1 MKKKFS
7 FAIVIVLLVSMLT
20 LVLVA
25 CNPKDPESF
34 SAVDSMTVLEEI
46 WDAWSIDN
54 FQTATDTLGIDV
66 NVNLKGDGKDI
77 NFILQGGISSN
88 ANVKEGLRLAIVNN
102 LANKTIAEVISN
114 SDGTFV
120 YADGLN
126 DKPLKINEIKFQGIG
141 SIINETLGFSV
152 GDLAGLLKM
161 PIINLVNDAINMDGS
176 IITIRPVLKENNL
189 YDVNYTFDFK
199 LNSLID
205 GLMSFIPG
213 SEEIFESVKAEL
225 NDVSIYF
232 DIKTAGNQREKVVK
246 PAKGAPKYN
255 YKGGKLTDMKIA
267 AKVGASD
274 INVNCG
280 VGGFRLLNSIP
291 AISTPT
297 EFMDF
302 DSFLLPSNLNGTF
315 NLKDK
320 NGDILGNYEYT
331 ANFDFNKTHIFSS
344 LIECAVK
351 QSAMPIVDKMFKD
364 ENGKIYIEVKH
375 ICDNSCTI
383 NHLSNDSRPLLT
395 VAYDP
400 NSFGTNRVYFAF
412 NIRGSVGADFA
423 EKISEMINDGT
434 LVSAQEILDLLPKED
449 LIFSIDPS
457 AYIKKAEVSNTDNI
471 ILPQIMAVNDS
482 NTIDFTQIV
491 NSILQADVFA
501 EYKDTIAKVLD
512 IVFPNV
518 ESIDYTAVH
527 TNEHITDWNIKAKF
541 LGNREFCYSET
552 DSIKDIMA
560 PINSKI
566 DYTLNS
572 QNIIKITTAQDIY
585 NGDGTLKDLT
595 AQDLN
600 ALIGASV
607 EGKYVDMLNNQITEN
622 LTILDIVGLDIA
634 QTQTTQTVYLVVG
647 GSVNNNI
654 YRFLDNIND
663 LFGTEDKKLIDY
675 IYPISGVIELEI
687 KLI

>member
-25 CNPKDPESF
+25 CDPKDPESF

-66 NVNLKGDGKDI
+66 NVNLKGEGKDI
-77 NFILQGGISSN
+77 NFVLQGGISSN
-88 ANVKEGLRLAIVNN
+88 ASVKEGLRLAIVNN
-102 LANKTIAEVISN
+102 FANKTIAEVISN

-161 PIINLVNDAINMDGS
+161 PIINLVNDAINMEGS
-176 IITIRPVLKENNL
+176 CITVRPVLKEKNS

-267 AKVGASD
+267 AKVGTSEMT
-274 INVNCG
+274 VNCG
-280 VGGFRLLNSIP
+280 VGGFKMLNSIP
-291 AISTPT
+291 VISTPT
-297 EFMDF
+297 EFIDF
-302 DSFLLPSNLNGTF
+302 DNFILPSNLNGTF

-320 NGDILGNYEYT
+320 NGDILGKYEYT
-331 ANFDFNKTHIFSS
+331 ANFDFNKTQIFSS

-351 QSAMPIVDKMFKD
+351 QSAMPIVNKMFKD
-364 ENGKIYIEVKH
+364 ESGKIYIEVKH

-457 AYIKKAEVSNTDNI
+457 SYIKKAEVSSTDNI
-471 ILPQIMAVNDS
+471 ILPQIMAEDSS
-482 NTIDFTQIV
+482 NTVAFAEIV
-491 NSILQADVFA
+491 NRILQADIFA

-518 ESIDYTAVH
+518 DSIDYTVVH
-527 TNEHITDWNIKAKF
+527 TNKHITDWDIKAKF
-541 LGNREFCYSET
+541 LENREFCYSET
-552 DSIKDIMA
+552 DGIKDIMA
-560 PINSKI
+560 H
-566 DYTLNS
+566 Y
-572 QNIIKITTAQDIY
+572 
-585 NGDGTLKDLT
+585 
-595 AQDLN
+595 
-600 ALIGASV
+600 
-607 EGKYVDMLNNQITEN
+607 
-622 LTILDIVGLDIA
+622 
-634 QTQTTQTVYLVVG
+634 
-647 GSVNNNI
+647 
-654 YRFLDNIND
+654 
-663 LFGTEDKKLIDY
+663 
-675 IYPISGVIELEI
+675 
-687 KLI
+687 

>member
-375 ICDNSCTI
+375 IRDNSCTI

-541 LGNREFCYSET
+541 LENREFCYSET

>member
-25 CNPKDPESF
+25 CAPKDPESF

-66 NVNLKGDGKDI
+66 NVNLKGEGKDI
-77 NFILQGGISSN
+77 NFVLQGGISSN
-88 ANVKEGLRLAIVNN
+88 ASVKEGLRLAIVNN
-102 LANKTIAEVISN
+102 FANKTIAEVISN

-161 PIINLVNDAINMDGS
+161 PIINLVNDAINMEGS
-176 IITIRPVLKENNL
+176 CITVRPVLKEKNS

-267 AKVGASD
+267 AKVGTSEMT
-274 INVNCG
+274 VNCG
-280 VGGFRLLNSIP
+280 VGGFKMLNSIP
-291 AISTPT
+291 VISTPT
-297 EFMDF
+297 EFIDF
-302 DSFLLPSNLNGTF
+302 DNFILPSNLNGTF

-320 NGDILGNYEYT
+320 NGDILGKYEYT
-331 ANFDFNKTHIFSS
+331 ANFDFNKTQIFSS

-351 QSAMPIVDKMFKD
+351 QSAMPIVNKMFKD
-364 ENGKIYIEVKH
+364 ESGKIYIEVKH

-457 AYIKKAEVSNTDNI
+457 SYIKKAEVSSTDNI
-471 ILPQIMAVNDS
+471 ILPQIMAEDSS
-482 NTIDFTQIV
+482 NTVAFAEIV
-491 NSILQADVFA
+491 NRILQADIFA

-518 ESIDYTAVH
+518 DSIDYTVVH
-527 TNEHITDWNIKAKF
+527 TNKHITDWDIKAKF
-541 LGNREFCYSET
+541 LENREFCYSET
-552 DSIKDIMA
+552 DGIKDIMA

-566 DYTLNS
+566 DYTFNS

>member
-161 PIINLVNDAINMDGS
+161 PIINLVNDAINMEGS
-176 IITIRPVLKENNL
+176 CITVRPVLKENNL

-232 DIKTAGNQREKVVK
+232 DIKTTGNQREKVAK
-246 PAKGAPKYN
+246 PSKGAPKYN

-267 AKVGASD
+267 AKVGTSEMT
-274 INVNCG
+274 VNCG

-291 AISTPT
+291 VISTPT

-331 ANFDFNKTHIFSS
+331 ANFDFNKTQLFSS

-364 ENGKIYIEVKH
+364 ESGKIYIEVKH
-375 ICDNSCTI
+375 ICDNTCTI

-434 LVSAQEILDLLPKED
+434 LVSAQEILELLPKED

-457 AYIKKAEVSNTDNI
+457 AYIKKDEVNIYDNI
-471 ILPQIMAVNDS
+471 ILPQVMAVNDS

-541 LGNREFCYSET
+541 LENREFCYSET

-654 YRFLDNIND
+654 YRFWDNVND

-675 IYPISGVIELEI
+675 IYPICGVIELEI

>member
-25 CNPKDPESF
+25 CDPKDPESF

-66 NVNLKGDGKDI
+66 NVNLKGEGKDI
-77 NFILQGGISSN
+77 NFVLQGGISSN
-88 ANVKEGLRLAIVNN
+88 ASVKEGLRLAIVNN
-102 LANKTIAEVISN
+102 FANKTIAEVISN

-161 PIINLVNDAINMDGS
+161 PIINLVNDAINMEGS
-176 IITIRPVLKENNL
+176 CITVRPVLKEKNS

-267 AKVGASD
+267 AKVGTSEMT
-274 INVNCG
+274 VNCG
-280 VGGFRLLNSIP
+280 VGGFKMLNSIP
-291 AISTPT
+291 VISTPT
-297 EFMDF
+297 EFIDF
-302 DSFLLPSNLNGTF
+302 DNFILPSNLNGTF

-320 NGDILGNYEYT
+320 NGDILGKYEYT
-331 ANFDFNKTHIFSS
+331 ANFDFNKTQIFSS

-351 QSAMPIVDKMFKD
+351 QSAMPIVNKMFKD
-364 ENGKIYIEVKH
+364 ESGKIYIEVKH

-457 AYIKKAEVSNTDNI
+457 SYIKKAEVSSTDNI
-471 ILPQIMAVNDS
+471 ILPQIMAEDSS
-482 NTIDFTQIV
+482 NTVAFAEIV
-491 NSILQADVFA
+491 NRILQADIFA

-518 ESIDYTAVH
+518 DSIDYTVVH
-527 TNEHITDWNIKAKF
+527 TNKHITDWDIKAKF
-541 LGNREFCYSET
+541 LENREFCYSET
-552 DSIKDIMA
+552 DGIKDIMA

-566 DYTLNS
+566 DYTFNS

-663 LFGTEDKKLIDY
+663 LFRTEDKKLIDY

>member
-213 SEEIFESVKAEL
+213 SEEICESVKAEL

-541 LGNREFCYSET
+541 LENREFCYSET

>member
-25 CNPKDPESF
+25 CDPKDPESF

-54 FQTATDTLGIDV
+54 FQTATDTLGVDV

-102 LANKTIAEVISN
+102 FANKTIAEVISN

-267 AKVGASD
+267 AKVGTSE

-331 ANFDFNKTHIFSS
+331 ANFDFNKTQLFSS

-364 ENGKIYIEVKH
+364 ESGKIYIEVKH
-375 ICDNSCTI
+375 ICDNTCTI

-395 VAYDP
+395 IAYDP
-400 NSFGTNRVYFAF
+400 NSFGTNRVYFAL
-412 NIRGSVGADFA
+412 NIRGSVSADFA

-457 AYIKKAEVSNTDNI
+457 AYIKKAEVSSTDNI

-541 LGNREFCYSET
+541 LENREFCYSET
-552 DSIKDIMA
+552 DGIKDIMA

-572 QNIIKITTAQDIY
+572 QNIIEITTAQDIY

-622 LTILDIVGLDIA
+622 LTILDIVGLDIE

-654 YRFLDNIND
+654 YRFLDNINE

-675 IYPISGVIELEI
+675 IYSICGVIELEI

>member
-25 CNPKDPESF
+25 CDPKDPESF

-66 NVNLKGDGKDI
+66 NVNLKGEGKDI
-77 NFILQGGISSN
+77 NFVLQGGISSN
-88 ANVKEGLRLAIVNN
+88 ASVKEGLRLAIVNN
-102 LANKTIAEVISN
+102 FANKTIAEVISN

-161 PIINLVNDAINMDGS
+161 PIINLVNDAINMEGS
-176 IITIRPVLKENNL
+176 CITVRPVLKEKNS

-267 AKVGASD
+267 AKVGTSEMT
-274 INVNCG
+274 VNCG
-280 VGGFRLLNSIP
+280 VGGFKMLNSIP
-291 AISTPT
+291 VISTPT
-297 EFMDF
+297 EFIDF
-302 DSFLLPSNLNGTF
+302 DNFILPSNLNGTF

-320 NGDILGNYEYT
+320 NGDILGKYEYT
-331 ANFDFNKTHIFSS
+331 ANFDFNKTQIFSS

-351 QSAMPIVDKMFKD
+351 QSAMPIVNKMFKD
-364 ENGKIYIEVKH
+364 ESGKIYIEVKH

-457 AYIKKAEVSNTDNI
+457 SYIKKAEVSSTDNI
-471 ILPQIMAVNDS
+471 ILPQIMAEDSS
-482 NTIDFTQIV
+482 NTVAFAEIV
-491 NSILQADVFA
+491 NRILQADIFA

-518 ESIDYTAVH
+518 DSIDYTVVH
-527 TNEHITDWNIKAKF
+527 TNKHITDWDIKAKF
-541 LGNREFCYSET
+541 LENREFCYSET
-552 DSIKDIMA
+552 DGIKDIMA

-566 DYTLNS
+566 DYTFNS

-647 GSVNNNI
+647 GSVNNI

>member
-25 CNPKDPESF
+25 CDPKDPESF
-34 SAVDSMTVLEEI
+34 SAVDSMITLEEI

-54 FQTATDTLGIDV
+54 FQTATDTLGVDV

-102 LANKTIAEVISN
+102 FANKTIAEVISN

-267 AKVGASD
+267 AKVGTSE

-331 ANFDFNKTHIFSS
+331 ANFDFNKTQLFSS

-364 ENGKIYIEVKH
+364 ESGKIYIEVKH
-375 ICDNSCTI
+375 ICDNTCTI

-457 AYIKKAEVSNTDNI
+457 AYIKKAEVSSTDNI

-527 TNEHITDWNIKAKF
+527 TNEHITDWDIKAKF
-541 LGNREFCYSET
+541 LENREFCYSET
-552 DSIKDIMA
+552 DGIKDIMA

-566 DYTLNS
+566 DYTFNS
-572 QNIIKITTAQDIY
+572 QNIIKINTAQDIY

>member
-1 MKKKFS
+1 M
-7 FAIVIVLLVSMLT
+7 
-20 LVLVA
+20 
-25 CNPKDPESF
+25 
-34 SAVDSMTVLEEI
+34 
-46 WDAWSIDN
+46 
-54 FQTATDTLGIDV
+54 
-66 NVNLKGDGKDI
+66 
-77 NFILQGGISSN
+77 
-88 ANVKEGLRLAIVNN
+88 
-102 LANKTIAEVISN
+102 
-114 SDGTFV
+114 
-120 YADGLN
+120 
-126 DKPLKINEIKFQGIG
+126 
-141 SIINETLGFSV
+141 
-152 GDLAGLLKM
+152 
-161 PIINLVNDAINMDGS
+161 
-176 IITIRPVLKENNL
+176 
-189 YDVNYTFDFK
+189 
-199 LNSLID
+199 
-205 GLMSFIPG
+205 
-213 SEEIFESVKAEL
+213 
-225 NDVSIYF
+225 
-232 DIKTAGNQREKVVK
+232 
-246 PAKGAPKYN
+246 
-255 YKGGKLTDMKIA
+255 
-267 AKVGASD
+267 
-274 INVNCG
+274 
-280 VGGFRLLNSIP
+280 
-291 AISTPT
+291 
-297 EFMDF
+297 
-302 DSFLLPSNLNGTF
+302 
-315 NLKDK
+315 
-320 NGDILGNYEYT
+320 
-331 ANFDFNKTHIFSS
+331 
-344 LIECAVK
+344 IECAVK

-364 ENGKIYIEVKH
+364 ESGKIYIEVKH
-375 ICDNSCTI
+375 ICDNTCTI

-457 AYIKKAEVSNTDNI
+457 AYIKKAEVSSTDNI

-527 TNEHITDWNIKAKF
+527 TNEHITDWDIKAKF
-541 LGNREFCYSET
+541 LENREFCYSET
-552 DSIKDIMA
+552 DGIKDIMA

-566 DYTLNS
+566 DYTFNS
-572 QNIIKITTAQDIY
+572 QNIIKINTAQDIY

>member
-7 FAIVIVLLVSMLT
+7 LVIVIVLLVSMLT

-25 CNPKDPESF
+25 CDPKDPESF
-34 SAVDSMTVLEEI
+34 SAVDSMITLEEI
-46 WDAWSIDN
+46 WDAWSVDN
-54 FQTATDTLGIDV
+54 FQTATDTLGVDV

-120 YADGLN
+120 YADGLK
-126 DKPLKINEIKFQGIG
+126 DKPLKINEVKFQGIG

-267 AKVGASD
+267 AKVGTSE

-280 VGGFRLLNSIP
+280 VGGFKMLNSIP

-331 ANFDFNKTHIFSS
+331 ANFDFNKTQLFSS

-364 ENGKIYIEVKH
+364 ESGKIYIEVKH
-375 ICDNSCTI
+375 ICDNTCTI

-423 EKISEMINDGT
+423 KKISEMINDGT

-457 AYIKKAEVSNTDNI
+457 AYIKKAEVSSTDNI

-541 LGNREFCYSET
+541 LENREFCYSET

>member
-1 MKKKFS
+1 
-7 FAIVIVLLVSMLT
+7 MLFR
-20 LVLVA
+20 
-25 CNPKDPESF
+25 S
-34 SAVDSMTVLEEI
+34 
-46 WDAWSIDN
+46 
-54 FQTATDTLGIDV
+54 
-66 NVNLKGDGKDI
+66 KGEGKDI
-77 NFILQGGISSN
+77 NFVLQGGISSN
-88 ANVKEGLRLAIVNN
+88 ASVKEGLRLAIVNN
-102 LANKTIAEVISN
+102 FANKTIAEVISN

-161 PIINLVNDAINMDGS
+161 PIINLVNDAINMEGS
-176 IITIRPVLKENNL
+176 CITVRPVLKEKNS

-267 AKVGASD
+267 AKVGTSEMT
-274 INVNCG
+274 VNCG
-280 VGGFRLLNSIP
+280 VGGFKMLNSIP
-291 AISTPT
+291 VISTPT
-297 EFMDF
+297 EFIDF
-302 DSFLLPSNLNGTF
+302 DNFILPSNLNGTF

-320 NGDILGNYEYT
+320 NGDILGKYEYT
-331 ANFDFNKTHIFSS
+331 ANFDFNKTQIFSS

-351 QSAMPIVDKMFKD
+351 QSAMPIVNKMFKD
-364 ENGKIYIEVKH
+364 ESGKIYIEVKH

-457 AYIKKAEVSNTDNI
+457 SYIKKAEVSSTDNI
-471 ILPQIMAVNDS
+471 ILPQIMAEDSS
-482 NTIDFTQIV
+482 NTVAFAEIV
-491 NSILQADVFA
+491 NRILQADIFA

-518 ESIDYTAVH
+518 DSIDYTVVH
-527 TNEHITDWNIKAKF
+527 TNKHITDWDIKAKF
-541 LGNREFCYSET
+541 LENREFCYSET
-552 DSIKDIMA
+552 DGIKDIMA

-566 DYTLNS
+566 DYTFNS

>member
-25 CNPKDPESF
+25 CDPKDPESF

-66 NVNLKGDGKDI
+66 NVNLKGEGKDI
-77 NFILQGGISSN
+77 NFVLQGGISSN
-88 ANVKEGLRLAIVNN
+88 ASVKEGLRLAIVNN
-102 LANKTIAEVISN
+102 FANKTIAEVISN

-161 PIINLVNDAINMDGS
+161 PIINLVNDAINMEGS
-176 IITIRPVLKENNL
+176 CITVRPVLKEKNS

-267 AKVGASD
+267 AKVGTSEMT
-274 INVNCG
+274 VNCG
-280 VGGFRLLNSIP
+280 VGGFKMLNSIP
-291 AISTPT
+291 VISTPT
-297 EFMDF
+297 EFIDF
-302 DSFLLPSNLNGTF
+302 DNFILPSNLNGTF

-320 NGDILGNYEYT
+320 NGDILGKYEYT
-331 ANFDFNKTHIFSS
+331 ANFDFNKTQIFSS

-351 QSAMPIVDKMFKD
+351 QSAMPIVNKMFKD
-364 ENGKIYIEVKH
+364 ESGKIYIEVKH

-457 AYIKKAEVSNTDNI
+457 SYIKKAEVSSTDNI
-471 ILPQIMAVNDS
+471 ILPQIMAEDSS
-482 NTIDFTQIV
+482 NTVAFAEIV
-491 NSILQADVFA
+491 NRILQADIFA

-518 ESIDYTAVH
+518 DSIDYTVVH
-527 TNEHITDWNIKAKF
+527 TNKHITDWDIKAKF
-541 LGNREFCYSET
+541 LENREFCYSET
-552 DSIKDIMA
+552 DGIKDIMA

-566 DYTLNS
+566 DYTFNS

>member
-25 CNPKDPESF
+25 CDPKDPESF

-46 WDAWSIDN
+46 WDAWSVDN

-66 NVNLKGDGKDI
+66 NVNLKGEGKDI
-77 NFILQGGISSN
+77 NFVLQGGISSN
-88 ANVKEGLRLAIVNN
+88 ASVKEGLRLAIVNN
-102 LANKTIAEVISN
+102 FANKTIAEVISN

-267 AKVGASD
+267 AKVGTSE

-331 ANFDFNKTHIFSS
+331 ANFDFNKTQLFSS

-364 ENGKIYIEVKH
+364 ESGKIYIEVKH
-375 ICDNSCTI
+375 ICDNTCTI

-457 AYIKKAEVSNTDNI
+457 AYIKKAEVSSTDNI

-527 TNEHITDWNIKAKF
+527 TNEHITDWDIKAKF
-541 LGNREFCYSET
+541 LENREFCYSET
-552 DSIKDIMA
+552 DGIKDIMA

-566 DYTLNS
+566 DYTFNS
-572 QNIIKITTAQDIY
+572 QNIIKINTAQDIY
-585 NGDGTLKDLT
+585 NEDGTLKDLT

-607 EGKYVDMLNNQITEN
+607 EGKYFDMLNNQITEN

>member
-25 CNPKDPESF
+25 CDPKDPESF

-66 NVNLKGDGKDI
+66 NVNLKGEGKDI
-77 NFILQGGISSN
+77 NFVLQGGISSN
-88 ANVKEGLRLAIVNN
+88 ASVKEGLRLAIVNN
-102 LANKTIAEVISN
+102 FANKTIAEVISN

-161 PIINLVNDAINMDGS
+161 PIINLVNDAINMEGS
-176 IITIRPVLKENNL
+176 CITVRPVLKEKNS

-267 AKVGASD
+267 AKVGTSEMT
-274 INVNCG
+274 VNCG
-280 VGGFRLLNSIP
+280 VGGFKMLNSIP
-291 AISTPT
+291 VISTPT
-297 EFMDF
+297 EFIDF
-302 DSFLLPSNLNGTF
+302 DNFILPSNLNGTF

-320 NGDILGNYEYT
+320 NGDILGKYEYT
-331 ANFDFNKTHIFSS
+331 ANFDFNKTQIFSS

-351 QSAMPIVDKMFKD
+351 QSAMPIVNKMFKD
-364 ENGKIYIEVKH
+364 ESGKIYIEVKH

-457 AYIKKAEVSNTDNI
+457 SYIKKAEVSSTDNI
-471 ILPQIMAVNDS
+471 ILPQIMAEDSS
-482 NTIDFTQIV
+482 NTVAFAEIV
-491 NSILQADVFA
+491 NRILQADIFA

-518 ESIDYTAVH
+518 DSIDYTVVH
-527 TNEHITDWNIKAKF
+527 TNKHITDWDIKAKF
-541 LGNREFCYSET
+541 LENREFCYSET
-552 DSIKDIMA
+552 DGIKDIMA

-566 DYTLNS
+566 DYTFNS

-654 YRFLDNIND
+654 YRFLDNI
-663 LFGTEDKKLIDY
+663 
-675 IYPISGVIELEI
+675 YPISGVIELEI